1 MNIKKYLFHFLNNFV
16 FTFLILFIYSN
27 FNDQLLIGKN
37 FNYIL
42 LFILL
47 FSILIFLIKPKKNYN
62 IRNLDQNI
70 RLYFITFIITVLL
83 VYLSTILFNHYFE
96 ITPSL
101 LIYLFLLV
109 LILTSSN
116 IFINHALMINLDIYL
131 VGTEYKLTNNDL
143 IVLRESKI
151 NCHIY
156 DSADEF
162 LKNNNCLQKKIIINN
177 LPITHDLFMKKINL
191 DNTNNEIFNIKYFLH
206 QYLRKID
213 LNNENIENIL
223 TYNNKVFVLKKIID
237 LFVVVVF
244 IPILV
249 VAIPVSF
256 ILVKYQSK
264 GGFIFSQNRIG
275 KNGYL
280 FKIFK
285 IRSMHELDTTNSK
298 SENSD
303 KKRIFSYGKFLRKSR
318 LDELPQFINVLKGD
332 MHIAGPR
339 AEWDYFQKIYTKS
352 IKNYSLRNLVPPGI
366 TGFAQVMFRYAHN
379 EEDSREK
386 LMFDLFYI
394 KNWTIWL
401 EMEIGIKTIQVM
413 INKKGT

>member
-1 MNIKKYLFHFLNNFV
+1 
-16 FTFLILFIYSN
+16 
-27 FNDQLLIGKN
+27 
-37 FNYIL
+37 
-42 LFILL
+42 
-47 FSILIFLIKPKKNYN
+47 
-62 IRNLDQNI
+62 
-70 RLYFITFIITVLL
+70 
-83 VYLSTILFNHYFE
+83 
-96 ITPSL
+96 
-101 LIYLFLLV
+101 
-109 LILTSSN
+109 
-116 IFINHALMINLDIYL
+116 
-131 VGTEYKLTNNDL
+131 
-143 IVLRESKI
+143 
-151 NCHIY
+151 
-156 DSADEF
+156 
-162 LKNNNCLQKKIIINN
+162 
-177 LPITHDLFMKKINL
+177 MKKINL